1 MKYYL
6 WINETQEGPYEDWE
20 ILKKLTDKLISEDT
34 LACED
39 GAPEPKWIKVKE
51 IPAIRWS
58 SNFAPKSTN
67 PTPSFG
73 GFESSIAYFSSSFG
87 RVYLLLGI
95 IGSAFTLL
103 SGEVVFGFVALFGT
117 VAVSVFFLGLG
128 EIIRTLHSIRDELK
142 NQRRL

>member
-6 WINETQEGPYEDWE
+6 WINENQEGPYEDWE
-20 ILKKLTDKLISEDT
+20 ILKKLTAKVIPEGT

-39 GAPEPKWIKVKE
+39 GAPEPKWIKVTE

-58 SNFAPKSTN
+58 SNFAPKPS
-67 PTPSFG
+67 PSFG
-73 GFESSIAYFSSSFG
+73 GFESSIDYFSSAFG

-95 IGSAFTLL
+95 IGSIFTILT
-103 SGEVVFGFVALFGT
+103 GQVVFGFVGLFGT

-142 NQRRL
+142 NQRRP